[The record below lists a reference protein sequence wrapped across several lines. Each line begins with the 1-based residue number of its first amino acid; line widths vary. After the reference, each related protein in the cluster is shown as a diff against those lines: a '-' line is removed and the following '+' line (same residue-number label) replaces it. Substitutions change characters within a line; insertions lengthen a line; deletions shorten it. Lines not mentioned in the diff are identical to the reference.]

1 MILKATGE
9 TELLNSLNGISD
21 NMIFSTNYMQTHNGI
36 QLSFKKNISSLFG
49 LRSNIQD
56 IDLREWST
64 ATNSSATLAIAEIT
78 KFAEIYP
85 EEFQQSDRL
94 LTLGWGLLAKLSNNS
109 LKALGLPEN
118 PPYSFSLEMNGSLL
132 TTNFEIIPKWGNA
145 NNPRRMIQ
153 NGAFLKDSSTG
164 REFIIPD
171 PIYSIM
177 NLIEDH
183 NEIDG
188 NDVPERMRLCAKIL
202 SHVNTKNDETIDPEQ
217 SAVKL
222 EGALKKFKVKTA
234 KSLSLNLTHQS
245 DGYHITPVFFG
256 DSDKTSTEQ
265 KTEKDGLLTEKERL
279 EFEYN
284 KSSGYLASKQAKRT
298 YLLADGEYLLIDDNL
313 FPALDH
319 IKNVSKMSKEDR
331 KDFATNPA
339 KSLTEVYRK
348 FVENLQIEGLDSDL
362 QEEQI
367 EGLISEIL
375 VETQEFS
382 ERVTGLGLWNP
393 PVLPYIKQAPNSW
406 EPEEFGLFFGETFI
420 PLTIEDI
427 NPLKEAVEAAID
439 AGKTKTV
446 FKGKEIPVTEDTLQ
460 ALSKLQGIVQPTPP
474 EPKTTPQKQ
483 PEVLLIKENFDDLTF
498 ERKLNKRDR
507 FEEKSISSKIKARL
521 MEHQTTSLKWQI
533 DAYLSGLPGIL
544 NADDQ
549 GLGKTLQ
556 TIAFLAWLQENM
568 RIGPDQNKKPILIV
582 APTSLLKNWGNEV
595 LEHMTD
601 EFGLGARLDAYGSSL
616 KRIKSIGSDGKI
628 KLDLGLGLDARPDS
642 KICWILT
649 TYTTLKEHQIE
660 FAKLDFAAV
669 VFDEIQAIKN
679 VSTLAHRAAL
689 SLKSDFNIG
698 LTGTPVENAV
708 SDLWAIIDTLSPGYL
723 GSLKDFV
730 NTYNEAGIG
739 EFKGLHEKLFQDSY
753 SIDDKTSPPLALRRM
768 KSDTIA
774 DLPKKN
780 YKLYPEIMS
789 AEQEIAY
796 DSAFLEI
803 NDASKGKILK
813 ILHRLRGVSLY
824 PGKIELLSE
833 EENPLVSLVQRSAR
847 FKSAMEILD
856 NVKKQGEKAL
866 IFLES
871 HDMQYALSG
880 LLTKK
885 YGLDRVPIINGQV
898 MPFKRGK
905 IVDEFQKTIGDGK
918 FELLILSPKAAGV
931 GLTLTAA
938 THIIHLSRWWNPAI
952 EEQCNDRIYR
962 IGQDKNVTIHVPI
975 AVHSKHQTR
984 SFDCILNDI
993 MLRKRKLFREVLM
1006 PTENLAQDQNNI
1018 LGELTGHLDFD
1029 ISQID
1034 NLDWKAF
1041 EKWAGQKAIELGAW
1055 TVSTTPRTGDGG
1067 LDIYL
1072 RHVERDSVVLV
1083 QCKHTSRNDKFL
1095 GTAPVKEILYAA
1107 DRYDT
1112 KQSYQSVVI
1121 TNAEGFVEEARRL
1134 ALENNVVLIDRHHLA
1149 LWPNHII

>member
-1 MILKATGE
+1 MILKANGE
-9 TELLNSLNGISD
+9 TEPLISLKIICD
-21 NMIFSTNYMQTHNGI
+21 NMIFSTNYMQTHDGV
-36 QLSFKKNISSLFG
+36 QLSFKKNSSSLFG
-49 LRSNIQD
+49 LKKNVQD
-56 IDLREWST
+56 VDLKEWSK
-64 ATNSSATLAIAEIT
+64 ATNSSATLALAEII
-78 KFAEIYP
+78 KFADIYP

-94 LTLGWGLLAKLSNNS
+94 LTIGWNLLAKLSNNS

-118 PPYSFSLEMNGSLL
+118 PPYPFSLEMRGSLL
-132 TTNFEIIPKWGNA
+132 TANFEIIPRWGNS
-145 NNPRRMIQ
+145 NNPRRTVRD
-153 NGAFLKDSSTG
+153 GAFMKDSATG
-164 REFIIPD
+164 DHFVIPD
-171 PIYSIM
+171 PIYSIIK
-177 NLIEDH
+177 LIDDH
-183 NEIDG
+183 NQTDN
-188 NDVPERMRLCAKIL
+188 NDVPERMRLCAEIL
-202 SHVNTKNDETIDPEQ
+202 SRVATDDGEENVQPQ
-217 SAVKL
+217 SAVQL
-222 EGALKKFKVKTA
+222 EGALKKFRVKTA
-234 KSLSLNLTHQS
+234 KSLSLNLTQRS
-245 DGYHITPVFFG
+245 DGYHITPILFG
-256 DSDKTSTEQ
+256 DSDKTSTKQ
-265 KTEKDGLLTEKERL
+265 QTEKDGLLTEKERL
-279 EFEYN
+279 QFEYN
-284 KSSGYLASKQAKRT
+284 KTSGYIESEQAKRT
-298 YLLADGEYLLIDDNL
+298 YLLSDGEYLLIDDNL

-319 IKNVSKMSKEDR
+319 IKTVSKMSEEDR

-339 KSLTEVYRK
+339 KSLTEVYRT
-348 FVENLQIEGLDSDL
+348 FVENLQIEGLDGDL

-382 ERVTGLGLWNP
+382 ERVTGLGLWSP
-393 PVLPYIKQAPNSW
+393 PVLPYIKQTPNSW
-406 EPEEFGLFFGETFI
+406 EPEEFGLFFGETFV

-427 NPLKEAVEAAID
+427 NPLKKAVQAALD
-439 AGKTKTV
+439 DDKTKTV
-446 FKGKEIPVTEDTLQ
+446 FKGKEIPVNEDTLE
-460 ALSKLQGIVQPTPP
+460 ALNKLQGIIKPLPPKPT
-474 EPKTTPQKQ
+474 TTPIKH

-498 ERKLNKRDR
+498 ERKLNKKERY
-507 FEEKSISSKIKARL
+507 EEKTISSKIKAHL
-521 MEHQTTSLKWQI
+521 MEHQTTSLKWEI
-533 DAYLSGLPGIL
+533 KAYLSGLPGIL

-568 RIGPDQNKKPILIV
+568 HKGSDHNKKPILVV

-595 LEHMTD
+595 SEHMTD
-601 EFGLGARLDAYGSSL
+601 EFGLGSRLDAFGSSL
-616 KRIKSIGSDGKI
+616 KSFKSTEPDGKV
-628 KLDLGLGLDARPDS
+628 KLDLGIGPDARPDS
-642 KICWILT
+642 RLCWVLT

-660 FAKLDFAAV
+660 FAKIDFAAV

-698 LTGTPVENAV
+698 LTGTPVENAI

-730 NTYNEAGIG
+730 NNFSEAGIE
-739 EFKGLHEKLFQDSY
+739 EFKALHEKLFQDSY
-753 SIDDKTSPPLALRRM
+753 SIDEKTSPPIALRRM

-774 DLPKKN
+774 SLPQKN
-780 YKLYPEIMS
+780 YRLYPEIMS
-789 AEQEIAY
+789 TEQEIAY
-796 DSAFLEI
+796 DSVFLEI
-803 NDASKGKILK
+803 ADASKGKILK

-824 PGKIELLSE
+824 PGIIDLLTK
-833 EENPLVSLVQRSAR
+833 EENPLETLVLSSAR

-856 NVKKQGEKAL
+856 KVEEQQEKAL

-871 HDMQYALSG
+871 HDMQYTLSS
-880 LLTKK
+880 LLAKK

-905 IVDEFQKTIGDGK
+905 IVDEFQKTRGDGK
-918 FELLILSPKAAGV
+918 FDLLILSPKAAGV

-962 IGQDKNVTIHVPI
+962 IGQNKNVTIHVPI
-975 AVHSKHQTR
+975 AVHSKHQTK

-1006 PTENLAQDQNNI
+1006 PSENLAQDQTNI

-1072 RHVERDSVVLV
+1072 KHVERDSVVLV

-1095 GTAPVKEILYAA
+1095 GTSPVKEILYAA
-1107 DRYDT
+1107 GRYDT
-1112 KQSYQSVVI
+1112 RQSYQSVVI
-1121 TNAEGFVEEARRL
+1121 TNAEGFVDEARQL